1 MNKLV
6 LPIVVILFLVA
17 IAAVGC
23 DGDATTPP
31 TGEELVSSCVT
42 CHSNIELLEETAAPQ
57 PEEEE
62 PEEASGE
69 G

>member
-1 MNKLV
+1 MNRLM
-6 LPIVVILFLVA
+6 LPIVVILFLIA

-31 TGEELVSSCVT
+31 VSKELVSSCVA
-42 CHSNIELLEETAAPQ
+42 CHSDIELLEETAAPQ